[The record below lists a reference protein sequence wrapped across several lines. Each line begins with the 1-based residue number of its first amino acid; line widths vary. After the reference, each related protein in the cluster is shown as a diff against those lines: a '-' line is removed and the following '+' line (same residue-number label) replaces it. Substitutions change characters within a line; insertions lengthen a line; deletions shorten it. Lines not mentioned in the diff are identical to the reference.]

1 MRIHFLRA
9 GLVRV
14 PNDPYDNT
22 FWRAEWHSPSVWEK
36 KRQQF
41 LHNALPVPVHSHNDY
56 WRTIPLHEALASGC
70 ISIEADVH
78 LQHGDLYIGHR
89 KAGGK
94 DQTLRGMYLEPLQ
107 RMLDSQNKNTKE
119 GPWKGIF
126 NQAPQQTLVL
136 LVDLKTAGEPTL
148 TELDIQLQNLR
159 EHDYLTYW
167 NGTGRVMRPLT
178 IVGTG
183 NTPFQSI
190 LAFNNT
196 HRDIFM
202 DAPLHLLSMTDDWF
216 GSPPFYVYNASN
228 SYYAS
233 TRFRDAQLYPLR
245 QNETAWD
252 SSTPMRKDMASSQ
265 LEQAMERGLISRYW
279 DTPSHPPNLQEIVWR
294 VLVDLKVGVLN
305 MDHMG
310 TVRARAHGWGKL

>member
-1 MRIHFLRA
+1 M
-9 GLVRV
+9 

-22 FWRAEWHSPSVWEK
+22 FYKAEWNSPSVWEK
-36 KRQQF
+36 ERQDF
-41 LHNALPVPVHSHNDY
+41 LHGALPVPVHSHNDY
-56 WRTIPLHEALASGC
+56 WRSIPLHEALASGC

-78 LQHGDLYIGHR
+78 LEDGDLYIGHR
-89 KAGGK
+89 TAGGK

-107 RMLDSQNKNTKE
+107 NMLDSQNTDNRE
-119 GPWKGIF
+119 DQWRGIF

-148 TELDIQLQNLR
+148 AELHAQLQNLR
-159 EHDYLTYW
+159 DRDYLTYW
-167 NGTGRVMRPLT
+167 DGTERIMRPLT
-178 IVGTG
+178 VVATG

-190 LAFNNT
+190 LALNNT

-202 DAPLHLLSMTDDWF
+202 DAPLDRLSLYDNF
-216 GSPPFYVYNASN
+216 NVSPPIYYYNASN

-233 TRFRDAQLYPLR
+233 TRFSNARLYSLW
-245 QNETAWD
+245 QNETELE
-252 SSTPMRKDMASSQ
+252 SSTPFEKDLVSSQ
-265 LEQAMERGLISRYW
+265 LEQAIERGLISRYW

-305 MDHMG
+305 MDNMG
-310 TVRARAHGWGKL
+310 AVRARAHGWGKL